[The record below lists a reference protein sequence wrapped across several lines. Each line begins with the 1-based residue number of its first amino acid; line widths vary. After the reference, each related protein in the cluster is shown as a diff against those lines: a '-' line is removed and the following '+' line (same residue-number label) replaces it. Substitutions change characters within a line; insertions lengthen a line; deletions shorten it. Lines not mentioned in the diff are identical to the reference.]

1 MPQGVREGGRVEITC
16 GSPAEGDGARIRLLV
31 ADDRQGVPV
40 DERARI
46 FERIYRVPGTARR
59 GSGIGLSLVARIAE
73 SHGGAVEV
81 AAGIEE
87 HGLAVILSFPIW
99 LEPECRQ
106 RWHGPPQELRRDAAS
121 LVPGAREAGTHA
133 PRAVISA

>member
-46 FERIYRVPGTARR
+46 FERIYRVPGTAQR
-59 GSGIGLSLVARIAE
+59 GSGIGLSLVAGRANRRI
-73 SHGGAVEV
+73 SRRGGRGGGRYRGARTGGDPVV
-81 AAGIEE
+81 PDMAGAGVPAA
-87 HGLAVILSFPIW
+87 LARASA
-99 LEPECRQ
+99 
-106 RWHGPPQELRRDAAS
+106 GTAKRRR
-121 LVPGAREAGTHA
+121 VTGAREAGARA